1 MSRNITE
8 QIISNIDDK
17 YICESVNFIE
27 RRNKA
32 SYVIVRRIGRI
43 AACLLLVFVFSI
55 SSLSLAA
62 ATGNIPANDIL
73 YSLYPDMAMKLSP
86 VNESCEDNGI
96 KMEVESIYVH
106 ENMAEIYISM
116 QDLTGNRIDETTD
129 LFDSYD
135 IHTSCDQIGGCEMV
149 AYDADTRTATFLI
162 QIQQNAGKK
171 IAGKRMTFSVSQF
184 LSGKKEV
191 DKELENILIEDIPV
205 VSEIQTE
212 VNLRGYGGEGFLDD
226 ISGFL
231 IQNDTQT
238 FSPVD
243 GDLVTAYGYIDN
255 KLHVQVYYEDILKY
269 DNHGEVYLKNA
280 DGSEVH
286 CLGNIAFWDENR
298 IGSYEEYIFDVSPE
312 DDLSD
317 YTVWGYFDTC
327 DMLTTG
333 YWEVAFPIENKK

>member
-62 ATGNIPANDIL
+62 ATGNIPANDIF

-135 IHTSCDQIGGCEMV
+135 IHTSCDQI
-149 AYDADTRTATFLI
+149 
-162 QIQQNAGKK
+162 
-171 IAGKRMTFSVSQF
+171 
-184 LSGKKEV
+184 
-191 DKELENILIEDIPV
+191 
-205 VSEIQTE
+205 
-212 VNLRGYGGEGFLDD
+212 
-226 ISGFL
+226 
-231 IQNDTQT
+231 
-238 FSPVD
+238 
-243 GDLVTAYGYIDN
+243 
-255 KLHVQVYYEDILKY
+255 
-269 DNHGEVYLKNA
+269 
-280 DGSEVH
+280 
-286 CLGNIAFWDENR
+286 
-298 IGSYEEYIFDVSPE
+298 
-312 DDLSD
+312 
-317 YTVWGYFDTC
+317 
-327 DMLTTG
+327 
-333 YWEVAFPIENKK
+333 